1 MSVSD
6 DLASAICNVCST
18 SSSICVFTDWIA
30 RLTMGVSLGLCLSSW
45 NFFSIMVNRL
55 IFFQLPLLIFNF
67 FVNYGVGGSVFIFR
81 EILWNSSLNPSVSSS
96 LNFTIYSFIS
106 KQYFLGLQLLLWY
119 WCHNIV
125 LWIQHLNCL
134 NISFIVFSN
143 NIIFCLLPLFL
154 FPLSVYSLCFFLFLY
169 SPP

>member
-30 RLTMGVSLGLCLSSW
+30 RLTMGVSLGLCLSFW

-67 FVNYGVGGSVFIFR
+67 FVNYGVGSSVFIFR

-106 KQYFLGLQLLLWY
+106 KQYFLGLQLLLY
-119 WCHNIV
+119 YFGIGAIILFYEYNI
-125 LWIQHLNCL
+125 LIL
-134 NISFIVFSN
+134 
-143 NIIFCLLPLFL
+143 
-154 FPLSVYSLCFFLFLY
+154 
-169 SPP
+169 